1 MPTYLKRMLA
11 AVALLFGLLVGWLYW
26 PAPTAAQGTNTYFI
40 TDVDK
45 SQFPNITFRLRVVDL
60 NNKAVTNLNNTSITV
75 YDDGQAVPDLKV
87 TPQLDGPLNIIYV
100 VDLGRSN
107 NYSSLGLEQIRQ
119 AFSTLIEGNFFVEGR
134 DTIQVLARQNVTG
147 DVTIELSHSSSYTS
161 DFTYWFGTFNFRRST
176 NTS

>member
-11 AVALLFGLLVGWLYW
+11 TVALLFGLLVGWLYW
-26 PAPTAAQGTNTYFI
+26 PAPTAAQGSNTYFI

-60 NNKAVTNLNNTSITV
+60 NNKAVSNLNNTSFTV
-75 YDDGQAVPDLKV
+75 YDDGQAVPDIQV

-107 NYSSLGLEQIRQ
+107 NYSSLGLDQIRQ
-119 AFSTLIEGNFFVEGR
+119 AFSTLITGGFFVENR
-134 DTIQVLARQNVTG
+134 DTIQVLARQNMTG
-147 DVTIELSHSSSYTS
+147 DDTIELRVGLDAQTLKNAKVIRVQKRTEVG
-161 DFTYWFGTFNFRRST
+161 F
-176 NTS
+176 